1 MKHITTAV
9 ALLAL
14 SAGVSQAADDSQQA
28 FLGIF
33 AETSVMKMAGMKM
46 PELPKLP
53 PGFKLPPQAAA
64 ALAQFAPQRKLSVR
78 LWSPGI
84 APEGATASLAVP
96 DGLKQGPKLD
106 LELYRP
112 KPEEGADPGTETP
125 GKPGNIDMN
134 MTIKQYW
141 GSSATVR
148 PGQPEVI
155 EFKGLSKEQQG
166 EMRRQS
172 SRASQ
177 GNSYFYKPNWTTGYW
192 PTGKQP
198 GTIDPEAVL
207 EGHYALTSSYT
218 GNVALDVPAKV
229 TLMDPI
235 EMTSP
240 PLEEKVPLEKAIRFR
255 WKAIP
260 NALGYH
266 ATIFGMIQG
275 THTII
280 MWDSSEVKPRM
291 GFVYD
296 YLQMAEVA
304 DFVKQ
309 TMFMAGDTVEVTVPE
324 AIFKDCDIVSM
335 QMIGWGPGTALEKA
349 QPLPRVQT
357 KTTLSLMLGGK
368 KMAGPGG
375 RRGGGDGE

>member
-1 MKHITTAV
+1 MKRITTAV

-14 SAGVSQAADDSQQA
+14 SAGVSRAADEPQQA

-46 PELPKLP
+46 PAMPKLP
-53 PGFKLPPQAAA
+53 PGIKLPPQAQQ

-84 APEGATASLAVP
+84 APDNATASLAVP

-106 LELYRP
+106 LDLYRP
-112 KPEEGADPGTETP
+112 KSETGSDEDTAPAGSPGAIDTE
-125 GKPGNIDMN
+125 MS
-134 MTIKQYW
+134 IKQYW

-148 PGQPEVI
+148 PGQPEVV
-155 EFKGLSKEQQG
+155 EFKGLSAEQQAA
-166 EMRRQS
+166 MRKETAKARQG
-172 SRASQ
+172 AT
-177 GNSYFYKPNWTTGYW
+177 YFYKPNWTTGYW

-198 GTIDPEAVL
+198 GTIDPDAVL

-218 GNVALDVPAKV
+218 GNVAIDVPAKV
-229 TLMDPI
+229 NLLEPI

-255 WKAIP
+255 WKAVP

-266 ATIFGMIQG
+266 ATIFGMIQS
-275 THTII
+275 TKTII
-280 MWDSSEVKPRM
+280 MWDSSEIKPRM
-291 GFVYD
+291 GFITD
-296 YLQMAEVA
+296 YLQMSEVA

-335 QMIGWGPGTALEKA
+335 QMIGWGPGTALDKG
-349 QPLPRVQT
+349 QPIPRVQT
-357 KTTLSLMLGGK
+357 KTTLTLMLGGK
-368 KMAGPGG
+368 MMNG
-375 RRGGGDGE
+375 RRGFGN